1 MKRRYVFVL
10 AALLALGGCSAKQ
23 QASNAAEKSSA
34 NETTVVDNRKKD
46 EKVSFSEDDFDTQ
59 GWYCK
64 EKYGSSSY
72 YFLEVKNNSK
82 ATVGISGNATA
93 LDGNDSVLGSADGSI
108 DVLGPGETSLMT
120 FYFSDVGD
128 VTTVK
133 TDLQYT
139 QDIYY
144 QPVISN
150 LKVNQSIN
158 DKNVTIQVTN
168 NGDVPAEFVEATALF
183 FDAEGNV
190 IYHNS
195 GYVADNDSEIKP
207 GATLSD
213 QLDSYEAF
221 DHVNVYLNGRADK
234 SAKAAD
240 SSSSKGNSSVT
251 DSDFDITEYTYSNDI
266 ARSSM
271 YFLVI
276 KNNSEKT
283 VGIDGNM
290 TAYDGSGNV
299 IGAADGSIDVLAP
312 EEESIATFYFN
323 DVTGIDHV
331 DYKLNYDTAPYYT
344 SGLKDLKVEENINSK
359 NVVVTVTNNGTEASQ
374 FVEAHALL
382 FDSQGNVISYEST
395 YVVDDD
401 SVIKPGATISKQI
414 DSYKPFDTVK
424 VYLTG
429 RR

>member
-1 MKRRYVFVL
+1 M
-10 AALLALGGCSAKQ
+10 
-23 QASNAAEKSSA
+23 
-34 NETTVVDNRKKD
+34 
-46 EKVSFSEDDFDTQ
+46 
-59 GWYCK
+59 
-64 EKYGSSSY
+64 
-72 YFLEVKNNSK
+72 
-82 ATVGISGNATA
+82 
-93 LDGNDSVLGSADGSI
+93 DGNDSVLGSADGSI

-374 FVEAHALL
+374 FVEAHALF